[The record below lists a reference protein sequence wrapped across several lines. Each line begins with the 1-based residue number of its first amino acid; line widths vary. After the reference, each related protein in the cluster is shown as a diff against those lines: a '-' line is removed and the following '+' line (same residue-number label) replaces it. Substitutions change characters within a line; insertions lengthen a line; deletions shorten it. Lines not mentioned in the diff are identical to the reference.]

1 MWICTSQK
9 SEKYDLNIFSWDK
22 TKLFFNKKLVVIE
35 NQENKVWTQYIRYSQ
50 AKKSKVCQHF
60 LLAFIIIR
68 LIVESRLSGFLRKF
82 NEFSKAHYHNLFFG
96 LLLLKGSQY
105 GRKFK
110 SLSKN
115 ISSNNCRNYY
125 SFLKMKYW
133 DLAFGKIGV

>member
-1 MWICTSQK
+1 MVEISQNFAAFSEYINFTHWQKVK
-9 SEKYDLNIFSWDK
+9 SMSTFPP
-22 TKLFFNKKLVVIE
+22 T
-35 NQENKVWTQYIRYSQ
+35 
-50 AKKSKVCQHF
+50 
-60 LLAFIIIR
+60 FIIIR

-115 ISSNNCRNYY
+115 ISSNNRRNNY
-125 SFLKMKYW
+125 SFLKMKYCEFSNVVAII
-133 DLAFGKIGV
+133 LLFCMQQMLSKGGKLFKEGKCQ